1 MLIYQVDLA
10 AVAVE
15 LLLQVVLEL
24 QIKALLVEIHQ
35 VTMVLEEVVLLPL
48 EVMVILV
55 AKVHLLE
62 MAVMV

>member
-1 MLIYQVDLA
+1 VLIYQVDLA